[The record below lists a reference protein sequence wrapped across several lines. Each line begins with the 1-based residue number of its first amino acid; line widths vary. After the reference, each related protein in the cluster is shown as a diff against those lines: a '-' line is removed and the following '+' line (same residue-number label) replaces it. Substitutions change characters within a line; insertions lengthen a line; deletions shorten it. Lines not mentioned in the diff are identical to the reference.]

1 MIPRWMSRTWV
12 PSPSGVRVTSTVLEP
27 GGTAWSSSQPN
38 VKTTREYGTT
48 STNSPRRR
56 AWVLMSSA
64 YEPPG
69 RGSASARDPIQR
81 TILFGSTKK
90 ANTVSGVA
98 AMRVS
103 LTTALISLT
112 VTGGSLRVL
121 SVVFGGF
128 FQVVERV
135 VPEVAQ
141 PCAELPQALG
151 R

>member
-1 MIPRWMSRTWV
+1 
-12 PSPSGVRVTSTVLEP
+12 
-27 GGTAWSSSQPN
+27 
-38 VKTTREYGTT
+38 
-48 STNSPRRR
+48 
-56 AWVLMSSA
+56 
-64 YEPPG
+64 EPPG

-141 PCAELPQALG
+141 PCAELAQALRARSVEAARAG
-151 R
+151 APLGEQPGLAQHAEVLRDRG